1 VDVGSLTALDCGT
14 PYMRRVVGASV
25 TRWTPRIT
33 LAVTLALCSSA
44 ELANAQSS
52 GNHRG
57 SIVIVTGQQPTVP
70 IPTLM
75 EGAAASQGNM
85 ELAEQ
90 LFLRLALLGPT
101 LLTAGD
107 KGFVPLLARS
117 WTRPDSMTLVFELDP
132 RARWH
137 DGKPVTA
144 RDVVFTMERARNPA
158 VAPRLAALLRHISSV
173 SAEGEHRVRFRF
185 TRAYPEQL
193 YDATFHAPPLPAH
206 LLDTIPAEA
215 LGRSSFVTQ
224 PVGSGAYKLVRN
236 VGGQFVELAA
246 NEHFFL
252 GKPKI
257 ERVIIRVASDA
268 DARLNLL
275 LSGQADAIE
284 NVVPPLDNVRRIQA
298 DPTLRLITVPSPS
311 VGFLLFN
318 FKDPLDPSRPHPIL
332 SDIRVRRSIVL
343 GLDRQVLVRAVFG
356 SYAEVPYGPV
366 STLLWIRHGSPRA
379 ERQNQG
385 EAKRLLEQAGWRDTD
400 GDGLRD
406 RQGKPLKLSLSLPNT
421 SAIRR
426 QMALLV
432 QEQLRQIGIGL
443 ELQQLEFPV
452 WTERRNSGKFDVDFT
467 GTVQDPSP
475 SGLTQGWTCTGGT
488 NVAKYCNPRVD
499 TLIQAAVLAQG
510 RGNSPWIAVLRQI
523 EADAPAAFLYA
534 PNYVLAIK
542 RRFRNVTIMPASSWQ
557 LLRTWADAN

>member
-1 VDVGSLTALDCGT
+1 VDVGSLTALNCGLT
-14 PYMRRVVGASV
+14 NTSVVGASV
-25 TRWTPRIT
+25 TRWTTRIT
-33 LAVTLALCSSA
+33 IAVVVALSSPA
-44 ELANAQSS
+44 ELANAQSARD
-52 GNHRG
+52 HRG
-57 SIVIVTGQQPTVP
+57 SIVIVTGQHPTVP

-85 ELAEQ
+85 ELADQ
-90 LFLRLALLGPT
+90 LFLRLAGLGPT

-107 KGFVPLLARS
+107 RGFVPLLARS
-117 WTRPDSMTLVFELDP
+117 WTRPDSVTLVFDLDP

-144 RDVVFTMERARNPA
+144 RDVAFSLERARNPA
-158 VAPRLAALLRHISSV
+158 IAPRLAALLRHISSV
-173 SAEGEHRVRFRF
+173 SAEGERRVIFRF
-185 TRAYPEQL
+185 SQAYPEQL
-193 YDATFHAPPLPAH
+193 YDATFHAAPLPAH
-206 LLDTIPAEA
+206 LLDTIPPEA
-215 LGRSSFVTQ
+215 LVRSSFVTQ
-224 PVGSGAYKLVRN
+224 PVGSGPYKLVRN
-236 VGGQFVELAA
+236 VSGQFVELVA
-246 NEHFFL
+246 NERFFL

-257 ERVIIRVASDA
+257 ERVIIRGAADA

-284 NVVPPLDNVRRIQA
+284 YVVPPLNNVQRIEA
-298 DPTLRLITVPSPS
+298 DPTLRLIPVPSPT

-318 FKDPLDPSRPHPIL
+318 YKDPQDRSRPHPIL
-332 SDIRVRRSIVL
+332 ADLRVRRAIIL

-366 STLLWIRHGSPRA
+366 SPQLWIRHGSPRPD
-379 ERQNQG
+379 RQNLA
-385 EAKRLLEQAGWRDTD
+385 EARRLLDQTGWQD
-400 GDGLRD
+400 GDGDGVRD
-406 RQGKPLKLSLSLPNT
+406 RQGKPLRLTLSLPNT

-432 QEQLRQIGIGL
+432 QEQLRQLGIDL

-452 WTERRNSGKFDVDFT
+452 WTERRTSGKFDIDFT

-488 NVAKYCNPRVD
+488 NVANYCNPRVD
-499 TLIQAAVLAQG
+499 SLLQAAILGRG
-510 RGNSPWIAVLRQI
+510 RGNSPWVAVLRQI
-523 EADAPAAFLYA
+523 EADAPAVFLYA
-534 PNYVLAIK
+534 PSNVVAVK

-557 LLRTWADAN
+557 LLRTWSDTN